1 MNTAMSPGMNPG
13 MKSESSFA
21 AALAAL
27 PLLGPHRLLKLL
39 SCHVPSEAWAVLRGN
54 HRAHPSVEGLFS
66 REFLGPKLRERA
78 TDTHLQAVHEQ
89 CIKSDVSVTF
99 IGDSEYP
106 VILAVDVAPPAVL
119 FWRGD
124 LSALT
129 QRRVGIIGTRAAT
142 AAGRY
147 MASQLAHDLT
157 SEGIAVV
164 SGLARGIDAWAHR
177 GAMNATR
184 LAGSNLPT
192 IGRPVAVVASG
203 LDVVYP
209 RENAQLWI
217 EVQNHG
223 VVLSESPPGTPPE
236 AFRFPLRNR
245 ILAAICEVLVVVE
258 SRVAGGSMITV
269 EEAQKRDVM
278 VMAVPGSPRTPS
290 SAGTNLLLQQGCA
303 PVVDVADVLV
313 ALGLDHRRCFP
324 NTFDP
329 RHQPGAGDQV
339 VLDSFGNGALT
350 LDQLMMCSKA
360 DLVTTALA
368 LGRLEADGWVVNN
381 SGWWEAVGPK
391 RP

>member
-1 MNTAMSPGMNPG
+1 MSPGMNPG

-66 REFLGPKLRERA
+66 REFLGHKLRERA

-278 VMAVPGSPRTPS
+278 VMAVPGSPRTQS